1 MGRGKDMKEEY
12 KELIEEIMP
21 GMQCSKKFHCAES
34 GFETL
39 CKARDFWNENYL
51 ECLDSSGDSC
61 EYALPVANGNLC
73 QCPLRVYLGKKLGK

>member
-1 MGRGKDMKEEY
+1 MKEEY

-21 GMQCSKKFHCAES
+21 GMQCSKNFQCAES
-34 GFETL
+34 GFENL
-39 CKARDFWNENYL
+39 CKARDFWDKNYL
-51 ECLDSSGDSC
+51 ECLETSSVSC

>member
-1 MGRGKDMKEEY
+1 MKEEY

-39 CKARDFWNENYL
+39 CKARDFWDAKSL
-51 ECLDSSGDSC
+51 ECLETSSVSC
-61 EYALPVANGNLC
+61 EYALLVANGNLC